1 MFALLVTAVL
11 AQTGFSPPPPPP
23 EPPPPSAG
31 VQMPVRDGS
40 GPQVGGVMS
49 PAALPSGAS
58 ALYAVL
64 GAPNVG
70 AGYRQGF
77 NALEFEAKAMFN
89 YFLASFLL
97 EVGIRIPLYEKGK
110 VQMAPVV
117 AVGFEADSG
126 TRYYDTANFGY
137 LAVRPRLGFVT
148 AIKFADTVSGIIS
161 VDFPWAIP
169 VTSSGAHITP
179 QVGAGAEV
187 YVGGKLSLLIMGELG
202 MDAIKMPLG
211 VTQYRGLWGI
221 RLGLGYRLF

>member
-1 MFALLVTAVL
+1 MLALLVSAVL
-11 AQTGFSPPPPPP
+11 AQTDFSPPPPPP
-23 EPPPPSAG
+23 EPPPSAG
-31 VQMPVRDGS
+31 LQMPVKDGS
-40 GPQVGGVMS
+40 GPKVGGVMS
-49 PAALPSGAS
+49 PAALPAGAS
-58 ALYAVL
+58 ALYALL

-77 NALEFEAKAMFN
+77 SLVEFEAKALFN

-97 EVGIRIPLYEKGK
+97 EVGVHIPLYERGK
-110 VQMAPVV
+110 IQMAPII

-126 TRYYDTANFGY
+126 TRYYDTANFAY

-148 AIKFADTVSGIIS
+148 AVKFTETVSGLVA

-169 VTSSGAHITP
+169 LTSTGAHITP
-179 QVGAGAEV
+179 EVSAGAEV
-187 YVGGKLSLLIMGELG
+187 YLGGKISGLIMGELG
-202 MDAIKMPLG
+202 MDVIKMPLG